1 MAIDRDRARSCTRV
15 ADRLPNSAQIGRA
28 IRKTREEKS
37 PDLSSEDFALSA
49 GISTSYLSNIE
60 NGRRKFSW
68 EVLASLVEALEIDLG
83 DLIVVAQG
91 MSPKPGPKA
100 GAPQS

>member
-1 MAIDRDRARSCTRV
+1 V

-28 IRKTREEKS
+28 IRKTREEKAH
-37 PDLSSEDFALSA
+37 DLSSEDFALTA
-49 GISTSYLSNIE
+49 GVSPSYLSNIE

-68 EVLASLVEALEIDLG
+68 EVLATLVEALEVDLG
-83 DLIVVAQG
+83 DLITVAQG
-91 MSPKPGPKA
+91 MPPKAGPKA